1 MPQSM
6 LPVKTLPYIE
16 TGRNFCEQFPIVTIL
31 FSDIVS
37 YTNLAAR
44 MSPLEV
50 CHLHPPRTPPPIV
63 RVKAPLSKGAVSGVR
78 DVN

>member
-1 MPQSM
+1 M

-16 TGRNFCEQFPIVTIL
+16 TGRNFCEQFSTVTIL

-37 YTNLAAR
+37 YTTMAAR

-50 CHLHPPRTPPPIV
+50 CHLHPPPIV